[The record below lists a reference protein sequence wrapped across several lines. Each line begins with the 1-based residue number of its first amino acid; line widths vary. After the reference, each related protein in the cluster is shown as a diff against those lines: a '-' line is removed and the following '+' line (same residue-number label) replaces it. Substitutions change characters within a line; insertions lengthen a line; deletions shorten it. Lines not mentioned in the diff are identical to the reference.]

1 MQLFAGY
8 ADYEHTELEGD
19 EVGTVFANEGLE
31 ARLELVQTEEN
42 GRKGATGV
50 HIRKSDFSAI
60 GAEAFVPQTD
70 TREIAIYTFQE
81 QSYDNLHI
89 RGAMRYEN
97 NRIVSEALNQKKSYG
112 LFSVSA
118 GSDYHFNSQNRLGLT
133 AFRTERSPTSEELYS
148 NGPHLATDTYDVGNA
163 SLDKETA
170 LGVELAYRFKSDNYF
185 LTANAFI
192 TDYQDYIYKDMITD
206 QMIDGLDVYNMLSS
220 DAVFKGGEIQG
231 AYTFEDI
238 NNVSISIDG
247 LLEYVRAKTTAGN
260 LPRIAPL
267 SVLVGADAEWKNVQ
281 FRTEL
286 GYSAKQN
293 ELSSYELPTESF
305 AQVNAFLTWTPEVN
319 QNIKFKLSALNLFD
333 EEARQ
338 HSSYLKDVVPLPG
351 RNFRFSI
358 KAAF

>member
-19 EVGTVFANEGLE
+19 EIGTVFANEGLE

-133 AFRTERSPTSEELYS
+133 AFRTERAPTSEELYS

-163 SLDKETA
+163 NLDKEVA
-170 LGVELAYRFKSDNYF
+170 LGVELAYRFKADNYF

-192 TDYQDYIYKDMITD
+192 TDYQDYIYKDMLTD
-206 QMIDGLDVYNMLSS
+206 QMIDGLDVYNILSS

-238 NNVSISIDG
+238 NNVSVSIDG
-247 LLEYVRAKTTAGN
+247 LVEYVRAKTTAGN
-260 LPRIAPL
+260 LPRVAPL
-267 SVLVGADAEWKNVQ
+267 SFLVGADAKWENFKL
-281 FRTEL
+281 RTEL
-286 GYSAKQN
+286 DYSDKQN
-293 ELSSYELPTESF
+293 KLSSYELPTESF